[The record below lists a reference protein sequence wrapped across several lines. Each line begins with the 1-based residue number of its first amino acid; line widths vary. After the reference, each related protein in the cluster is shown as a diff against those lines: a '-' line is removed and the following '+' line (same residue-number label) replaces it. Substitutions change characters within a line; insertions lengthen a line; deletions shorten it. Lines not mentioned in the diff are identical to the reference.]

1 MEMEVKVMTVRA
13 WADTNLQRGYNL
25 NSDKLKSFASAIDDE
40 LGKAGSG
47 ATIPTFFGSTR
58 LTYDCEQSIVFP
70 GGNFLMSLMYN
81 SRGFVQNK
89 TLGTAATAWND
100 LSQYPKRFRTTPHDD
115 TYTVPGTMP
124 YFVAY
129 QSCSDG
135 GYNIFHIVKTSS
147 DRFIPKLFKLNKK
160 YDGLGE
166 VVQLSSIEG
175 IYQFIQNSKP
185 ESFQIVGGEPLDGLT
200 LNRITLRNG
209 NFNYRT
215 GIFGNDK
222 IKTTIYTSK
231 VVDNQQHNDSGK
243 LFELFMDVEIN
254 GSMEYGQNPHKLRR
268 YTLEFKTGY
277 LRVTQLGETQK
288 PQTETYHIHYVTDS

>member
-1 MEMEVKVMTVRA
+1 MAVRD
-13 WADTNLQRGYNL
+13 WANTNFNKGYNL
-25 NSDKLKSFASAIDDE
+25 NSDKLKDFASAIDNE

-89 TLGTAATAWND
+89 TLGTAPTAWND
-100 LSQYPKRFRTTPHDD
+100 LSQYPKRFRTTPYDD
-115 TYTVPGTMP
+115 AYTVSGTMP

-147 DRFIPKLFKLNKK
+147 ERFIPKLFKLNKK

-185 ESFQIVGGEPLDGLT
+185 ESFQIVGSEPLDGLT

-215 GIFGNDK
+215 GIFGSDK
-222 IKTTIYTSK
+222 IKTTLYTSK
-231 VVDNQQHNDSGK
+231 VVDNLQHNDGGK
-243 LFELFMDVEIN
+243 LFELFIDVEIN
-254 GSMEYGQNPHKLRR
+254 GGMEYGPNPHKLRR

-288 PQTETYHIHYVTDS
+288 PQTEVYHIHYVTDS

>member
-1 MEMEVKVMTVRA
+1 MTVRA
-13 WADTNLQRGYNL
+13 WADSNLQRGYNL
-25 NSDKLKSFASAIDDE
+25 NSDKLKSFASAIDNE

-58 LTYDCEQSIVFP
+58 LTYDCEQSMVFP

-100 LSQYPKRFRTTPHDD
+100 LSQYPKRFRTTPYDD
-115 TYTVPGTMP
+115 AYTVSGTMP

-147 DRFIPKLFKLNKK
+147 ERFIPKLFKLNKK
-160 YDGLGE
+160 YDGIGE

-209 NFNYRT
+209 NINYRT

-222 IKTTIYTSK
+222 IKTTLYTSK
-231 VVDNQQHNDSGK
+231 VVDNLQHNDSGK
-243 LFELFMDVEIN
+243 LFELFIDVEIN
-254 GSMEYGQNPHKLRR
+254 GGMEYGPNPHKLRR

>member
-1 MEMEVKVMTVRA
+1 MAVRD
-13 WADTNLQRGYNL
+13 WANTNFNKGYNL
-25 NSDKLKSFASAIDDE
+25 NSDKLKDFASAIDNE
-40 LGKAGSG
+40 FGKAGSG

-100 LSQYPKRFRTTPHDD
+100 LSQYPKRFRTTPYDD
-115 TYTVPGTMP
+115 AYTVSGTMS

-135 GYNIFHIVKTSS
+135 GYNIFHIVKTSGE
-147 DRFIPKLFKLNKK
+147 RFIPKLFKLNKK

-209 NFNYRT
+209 NINYRT
-215 GIFGNDK
+215 GIFGSDE
-222 IKTTIYTSK
+222 IKTTLYTSK
-231 VVDNQQHNDSGK
+231 VVDNLQHNDSGK
-243 LFELFMDVEIN
+243 LFELFIDVKIN
-254 GSMEYGQNPHKLRR
+254 GGMEYGPNPHKLRR

>member
-1 MEMEVKVMTVRA
+1 MTVRA
-13 WADTNLQRGYNL
+13 WADSNLQRGYNL

-115 TYTVPGTMP
+115 VYTVPGTMS

-147 DRFIPKLFKLNKK
+147 ERFIPKLFKLNKK

-185 ESFQIVGGEPLDGLT
+185 ESFQIVGSEPLDGLT
-200 LNRITLRNG
+200 LNRITLING

>member
-1 MEMEVKVMTVRA
+1 MTVRA

-40 LGKAGSG
+40 LGKAGSS
-47 ATIPTFFGSTR
+47 ATIPSFFGSTR

-89 TLGTAATAWND
+89 TMGTAATAWND

-115 TYTVPGTMP
+115 AYTVPGTMP

-147 DRFIPKLFKLNKK
+147 ERFIPKLFKLNKK

-185 ESFQIVGGEPLDGLT
+185 ESFQIVGGEPVDGLT

>member
-1 MEMEVKVMTVRA
+1 MEVKAMTVRA

-58 LTYDCEQSIVFP
+58 LTYECEQSIVFP

-89 TLGTAATAWND
+89 TLGVAPTAWQD
-100 LSQYPKRFRTTPHDD
+100 LSQYAKRFRIEPYNDA
-115 TYTVPGTMP
+115 YTESGTMP

-147 DRFIPKLFKLNKK
+147 ERFIPKLFKLNKK
-160 YDGLGE
+160 YDGVGE
-166 VVQLSSIEG
+166 LVQLSQIDG
-175 IYQFIQNSKP
+175 IFGFINNRKP
-185 ESFQIVGGEPLDGLT
+185 ESFQIIGGEPLDGLT

-209 NFNYRT
+209 NINYRT
-215 GIFGNDK
+215 GIFGNDR
-222 IKTTIYTSK
+222 IETTLYTSK
-231 VVDNQQHNDSGK
+231 VVDNLQHNDSGK
-243 LFELFMDVEIN
+243 LFELFIDVEIN
-254 GSMEYGQNPHKLRR
+254 GGMEYGPNPHKLRR

-277 LRVTQLGETQK
+277 LRITQLGETQK
-288 PQTETYHIHYVTDS
+288 PQTEVYHIHYVTDS

>member
-1 MEMEVKVMTVRA
+1 MMTVRA
-13 WADTNLQRGYNL
+13 WADSNLQRGYNL
-25 NSDKLKSFASAIDDE
+25 NSDKLKSFASAIDNE

-58 LTYDCEQSIVFP
+58 LTYDCEQSMVFP

-100 LSQYPKRFRTTPHDD
+100 LSQYPKRFRTTPYDD
-115 TYTVPGTMP
+115 AYTVSGTMP

-147 DRFIPKLFKLNKK
+147 ERFIPKLFKLNKK
-160 YDGLGE
+160 YDGIGE

-209 NFNYRT
+209 NINYRT

-222 IKTTIYTSK
+222 IKTTLYTSK
-231 VVDNQQHNDSGK
+231 VVDNLQHNDSGK
-243 LFELFMDVEIN
+243 LFELFIDVEIN
-254 GSMEYGQNPHKLRR
+254 GGMEYGPNPHKLRR